1 MNTSRRHRGV
11 RTTDSGFTLVELLAT
26 LMIASI
32 LSAVAVPMYMGYTKD
47 ARLAEGKAMAGSA
60 LKALQGCV
68 QPRTAG
74 SSCDL
79 TDVNHRIGVDSSG
92 TTGDGRWTVTTAS
105 LTLNSTSPVTLTGT
119 VGVVG
124 VAGTETHGI
133 GIGLYISPTGAF
145 LRCDQSGNVVP
156 AATGGH
162 PC

>member
-1 MNTSRRHRGV
+1 MSRQRRHPAV
-11 RTTDSGFTLVELLAT
+11 RITDSGFTLVEILAT

-47 ARLAEGKAMAGSA
+47 ARLAEGKTITNAA

-68 QPRTAG
+68 QPRASG

-79 TDVNHRIGVDSSG
+79 TDINHRIGVDSSG

-105 LTLNSTSPVTLTGT
+105 LTLNSTSPVTMTGT

-124 VAGTETHGI
+124 VAGRETNGI

-156 AATGGH
+156 ASNGGN

>member
-1 MNTSRRHRGV
+1 MNTSRLHRAV
-11 RTTDSGFTLVELLAT
+11 RITDRGFTLVELLAA

-47 ARLAEGKAMAGSA
+47 ARLAEGKAIAGA
-60 LKALQGCV
+60 TLKALQGCV
-68 QPRTAG
+68 QPRVPG

-79 TDVNHRIGVDSSG
+79 TDINHRIGVDSSG

-105 LTLNSTSPVTLTGT
+105 LTLNSTSPATMTGT

-124 VAGTETHGI
+124 VAGHETN
-133 GIGLYISPTGAF
+133 GIGLGLYVSPTGAF
-145 LRCDQSGNVVP
+145 LRCDQSSNVVP
-156 AATGGH
+156 ASNGGN